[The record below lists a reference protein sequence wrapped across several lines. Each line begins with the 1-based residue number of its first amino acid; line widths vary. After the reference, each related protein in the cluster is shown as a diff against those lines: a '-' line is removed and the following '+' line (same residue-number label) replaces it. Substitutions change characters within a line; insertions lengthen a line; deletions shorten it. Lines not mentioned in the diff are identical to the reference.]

1 MFLSASDIRVVVIIT
16 DLQVSIICVTGI
28 ITDLQVGIIC
38 ISVVRKH
45 LQVLMT
51 VGIICITGII
61 TDLQVNIICISLVR
75 KDLQVLMIVTKN
87 LQVGMLWIRCI
98 LFDLS
103 HFRCTCQ
110 MLVTVDRRLL
120 RVYNIRTRVSGFFLI
135 DFVVYFVHV
144 DLVVNLTSIIL

>member
-16 DLQVSIICVTGI
+16 DRQVGNICITGI
-28 ITDLQVGIIC
+28 ITDLQVGN

-45 LQVLMT
+45 VQVLMT

-61 TDLQVNIICISLVR
+61 TDLQVGIICINVVR
-75 KDLQVLMIVTKN
+75 KDLQVLVIVTKD
-87 LQVGMLWIRCI
+87 LQVGMLWIRCV
-98 LFDLS
+98 LFDPR

-110 MLVTVDRRLL
+110 RLVTVDRRLL

-144 DLVVNLTSIIL
+144 DLVVNLTSVIL